1 MMEKNYFYDEFSD
14 RFMIS
19 CKKSDEKVVGSV
31 RVLNVTLDFAS
42 NGKIVN
48 VEIRNISEY
57 LFSLGLNAGV
67 LNDLKNAQLM
77 FKQYRDGYVL
87 YFILTTAQG
96 NIERIPFNVPMKQ
109 NLVTA

>member
-1 MMEKNYFYDEFSD
+1 MKKNYFYDEFSD

-19 CKKSDEKVVGSV
+19 CKKPEEKVVGSV

-57 LFSLGLNAGV
+57 LNSLGLNSNV
-67 LNDLKNAQLM
+67 LIDLEDAQLM
-77 FKQYRDGYVL
+77 FRQYRDGYVL
-87 YFILTTAQG
+87 YFILKPKHG
-96 NIERIPFNVPMKQ
+96 NIERIPFNVPMKPA
-109 NLVTA
+109 LLTA

>member
-1 MMEKNYFYDEFSD
+1 MEKNYFYDEFSD

-19 CKKSDEKVVGSV
+19 CKKTNEKIVGSV
-31 RVLNVTLDFAS
+31 RVLNVTLDFAN

-57 LFSLGLNAGV
+57 LSSLGLNSMV
-67 LNDLKNAQLM
+67 LTDLEDAQLI
-77 FKQYRDGYVL
+77 FKKYKDGYVL
-87 YFILTTAQG
+87 YFILKPKHG

-109 NLVTA
+109 SLIIA

>member
-1 MMEKNYFYDEFSD
+1 MEKNYFYDEFSD

-31 RVLNVTLDFAS
+31 RVLNLTLDFAS
-42 NGKIVN
+42 SGKIVN

-57 LFSLGLNAGV
+57 LSSLGFNTEILK
-67 LNDLKNAQLM
+67 DLKDAQLM

-87 YFILTTAQG
+87 YFILKTSQG
-96 NIERIPFNVPMKQ
+96 VIERIPFNVPMKQ
-109 NLVTA
+109 TLVTA

>member
-1 MMEKNYFYDEFSD
+1 MEKNYFYDEFSD

-31 RVLNVTLDFAS
+31 RVLNVTIDFAS

-48 VEIRNISEY
+48 VEIRNISDY
-57 LFSLGLNAGV
+57 LSSLGLSSNV
-67 LNDLKNAQLM
+67 LTDLEDAQLM

-87 YFILTTAQG
+87 YFILKPKHG

-109 NLVTA
+109 ALLTA